1 MHADRSNRIML
12 TLFGLLLLAAGA
24 AAMAASTGAF
34 GASFSRQTLLANRV
48 GAYFGSHGGWL
59 WPAIAGGCLLL
70 GLACLRWMLALLAST
85 DRAGD
90 IIIGRSTHEGTT
102 ILRPAALVDA
112 LTSEVSAY
120 HGVGAAKG
128 RVIGDGRDPEV
139 VLTVIT
145 TRAADLQA
153 LHHRIEAEAFAHA
166 RQAAGNPSLPIQ
178 LDLA

>member
-1 MHADRSNRIML
+1 MHADRTNRVML
-12 TLFGLLLLAAGA
+12 TLFGLLVLAVGG
-24 AAMAASTGAF
+24 AAMAASTGVF
-34 GASFSRQTLLANRV
+34 GASFSRHTLLANRV
-48 GAYFGSHGGWL
+48 SAYFGGHGGWL
-59 WPAIAGGCLLL
+59 WPAIAVGCLLV
-70 GLACLRWMLALLAST
+70 GLACLRWMLALLASN

-90 IIIGRSTHEGTT
+90 IIIGRSTDEGTT

-120 HGVGAAKG
+120 HGVDSAKG

-145 TRAADLQA
+145 APAVDLQA
-153 LHHRIEAEAFAHA
+153 LHHRIEAEAFVHA
-166 RQAAGNPSLPIQ
+166 RQAAGNPALPIQ

>member
-12 TLFGLLLLAAGA
+12 TFFGLLILAAGA

-48 GAYFGSHGGWL
+48 GAYFGGHGGWL

-90 IIIGRSTHEGTT
+90 IFIGGSTDEGTT
-102 ILRPAALVDA
+102 VLRPAALVEA

-120 HGVGAAKG
+120 HGVDSAKG
-128 RVIGDGRDPEV
+128 RIIGDGRDPEV
-139 VLTVIT
+139 VLTVVT
-145 TRAADLQA
+145 TPAADLQA
-153 LHHRIEAEAFAHA
+153 LHHRIEDEAFTHA
-166 RQAAGNPSLPIQ
+166 RQATGHPSLPIQ

>member
-1 MHADRSNRIML
+1 MHADRINRVTL
-12 TLFGLLLLAAGA
+12 TLFGLLVLAAGA
-24 AAMAASTGAF
+24 AAMAASTGLF

-48 GAYFGSHGGWL
+48 SAYFGNHGGWL
-59 WPAIAGGCLLL
+59 WPAVAGGCVLI
-70 GLACLRWMLALLAST
+70 GVACLRWLLALVASS

-90 IIIGRSTHEGTT
+90 IVIGGGIDEGTT

-120 HGVGAAKG
+120 HGVDSARG

-145 TRAADLQA
+145 APAADLRV

-166 RQAAGNPSLPIQ
+166 RHAAGNPSMPIQ